1 MTEIILYNLQP
12 LFFSLVHMRGRWKCG
27 SGNIG
32 TVQNAGWKMREW
44 KHREVNEYGKLGLTY
59 CLTQHDTNQKCIN
72 NIPYSMQT
80 HRNER
85 VQNFFQSMTFSG
97 AWSLVGMKSSVCF
110 CKRHILACIYV
121 VWAIFRED
129 RLGPPESRSGKR
141 QKVMRGSYRKD
152 MSPLTQCLNYSSA
165 CDKLWLTDYNNNVRH
180 KSSNSSKNTRL
191 TPCCTT
197 ALLLDWRSI
206 AATPA
211 FSTPAFSVAPHMQWT

>member
-85 VQNFFQSMTFSG
+85 NFSKSKNFRKYDFLGGLEFRGVWKVAFVSAKGTSLRASTSFEPFSVKIGWGLQS
-97 AWSLVGMKSSVCF
+97 
-110 CKRHILACIYV
+110 RD
-121 VWAIFRED
+121 RE
-129 RLGPPESRSGKR
+129 
-141 QKVMRGSYRKD
+141 
-152 MSPLTQCLNYSSA
+152 
-165 CDKLWLTDYNNNVRH
+165 NVR
-180 KSSNSSKNTRL
+180 KS
-191 TPCCTT
+191 CE
-197 ALLLDWRSI
+197 
-206 AATPA
+206 
-211 FSTPAFSVAPHMQWT
+211 APIGKTCHR